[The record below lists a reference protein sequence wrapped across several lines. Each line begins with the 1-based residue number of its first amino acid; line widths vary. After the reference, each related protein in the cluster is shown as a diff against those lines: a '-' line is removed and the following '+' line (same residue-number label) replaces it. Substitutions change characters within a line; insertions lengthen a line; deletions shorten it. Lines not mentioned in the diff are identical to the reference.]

1 MIVEIFTLVVE
12 FAVPSAEVELADAKG
27 VESAL
32 ADAAVVQLSWPDAL
46 LG

>member
-1 MIVEIFTLVVE
+1 MIVEVFTLVVE

-32 ADAAVVQLSWPDAL
+32 ADAAVAQLTWPAL